1 MLPQSISGPHCRP
14 MGDVVNPPFISAKP
28 VERATFFPIIIHFID
43 TELCITFFIRSR
55 SFFWKNMAM
64 NTTHISYS
72 MQMTRRKNLPSG
84 DNNQFQLM
92 AISLHIKG
100 RCDLECV
107 ERWQIGEEK
116 WIGGLDR
123 QFLFLL
129 LKKKEMLYILS
140 SLSVSRRERQR
151 RG

>member
-14 MGDVVNPPFISAKP
+14 MGDVENPPFISAKP

-55 SFFWKNMAM
+55 SFFLKKHGDEYD
-64 NTTHISYS
+64 THFLFNANDEA
-72 MQMTRRKNLPSG
+72 KNLPSG

-92 AISLHIKG
+92 AISLHIKR

-107 ERWQIGEEK
+107 ER
-116 WIGGLDR
+116 
-123 QFLFLL
+123 
-129 LKKKEMLYILS
+129 
-140 SLSVSRRERQR
+140 
-151 RG
+151 